1 MEIGIYTFADITPD
15 WQTGRAISVAQRHRE
30 VLDSA
35 KLAEE
40 VGLTVFGVGEHH
52 RLDIAIASPAIVMA
66 AVATLT
72 KRLRLTSAVTIL
84 STLDPVR
91 VFQDFAT
98 VDLVS
103 GGRAELIAG
112 RGAFIESFSL
122 FGHDL
127 ADYDALFAEKL
138 DLLLK
143 LNAEERVTWQ
153 GRFRTALAD
162 AAISPRPLQK
172 ELPIWLGVGGNPE
185 SALRAGRLGL
195 PLALANISQKPEKFA
210 GQITDYKRVGGE
222 AGFGPERLQ
231 VAIATH
237 CHVGKDSQTARDEFY
252 PYYSA
257 YFANHAPKTSYL
269 ADVPRDQFEARAA
282 PDGPIFVGSPQEV
295 VDKIMHER
303 ELFGHQRFLA
313 QVDIG
318 GLPYAKVAQS
328 IELLGTKV
336 LPAVARI

>member
-1 MEIGIYTFADITPD
+1 VEIGIYTFADITPD
-15 WQTGRAISVAQRHRE
+15 RQTGRAISVAERYRE
-30 VLDSA
+30 ILAAA
-35 KLAEE
+35 KLAED
-40 VGLTVFGVGEHH
+40 VGLSVFGVGEHH
-52 RLDIAIASPAIVMA
+52 RHDIAISSPAIVMA
-66 AVATLT
+66 AVATIT
-72 KRLRLTSAVTIL
+72 KTIRLTSAVTIL

-91 VFQDFAT
+91 VYQDFAT

-112 RGAFIESFSL
+112 RGAFVESFPL

-127 ADYDALFAEKL
+127 ADYDALFSEKL

-143 LNAEERVTWQ
+143 LNAEERVTWE
-153 GRFRTALAD
+153 GRFRTALKDAD
-162 AAISPRPLQK
+162 ISPRPVQP
-172 ELPIWLGVGGNPE
+172 ELPVWLGVGGNPE

-195 PLALANISQKPEKFA
+195 PLALANISQKPEKFTA
-210 GQITDYKRVGGE
+210 QIADYKRVGRE
-222 AGFGPERLQ
+222 AGFAADRLQ

-237 CHVGKDSQTARDEFY
+237 CHVEPDSQSARDVFY

-257 YFANHAPKTSYL
+257 YFASHAPKTSYL
-269 ADVPRDQFEARAA
+269 SEVPRDVFETRAA
-282 PDGPIFVGSPQEV
+282 PDGAIFVGSPQEI

-328 IELLGTKV
+328 IELLGAKV
-336 LPAVARI
+336 LPAVR

>member
-1 MEIGIYTFADITPD
+1 VEIGIYTFADITPD
-15 WQTGRAISVAQRHRE
+15 WLTGRAITVAERYRE
-30 VLDSA
+30 VLAAA

-40 VGLTVFGVGEHH
+40 VGLDVFGVGEHH

-66 AVATLT
+66 AVAAIT
-72 KRLRLTSAVTIL
+72 KRIRLTSAVTIL

-112 RGAFIESFSL
+112 RGAFIESFPL

-138 DLLLK
+138 DLLLA
-143 LNAEERVTWQ
+143 LNASERVTWQ
-153 GRFRTALAD
+153 GRFRSALAD
-162 AAISPRPLQK
+162 AAISPRPVQP

-195 PLALANISQKPEKFA
+195 PLALANISQKPEKFVD
-210 GQITDYKRVGGE
+210 QIADYKRVGGE
-222 AGFGPERLQ
+222 AGFAPDRLQ

-237 CHVGKDSQTARDEFY
+237 CHVAQESQAARDEFY

-257 YFANHAPKTSYL
+257 YFHNHAPKTSYL
-269 ADVPRDQFEARAA
+269 AEVPREQFESRAA
-282 PDGPIFVGSPQEV
+282 PDGPIFVGSPQEI
-295 VDKIMHER
+295 VDKIMRER
-303 ELFGHQRFLA
+303 EMFGHQRFLA

-318 GLPYAKVAQS
+318 GLPYAKVAAS

-336 LPAVARI
+336 LPAVR